1 VRRANT
7 RKLIN
12 ERRIGSD
19 GHIGLAENIAVEPVD
34 EGGDRHVTL
43 PADREELA
51 GLVFDAP
58 LAPFRA
64 GFSAVV
70 RAR

>member
-1 VRRANT
+1 VSDQRHAVRRANT
-7 RKLIN
+7 RKLVN
-12 ERRIGSD
+12 EGHIGSD

-34 EGGDRHVTL
+34 EGGDW
-43 PADREELA
+43 
-51 GLVFDAP
+51 LVFDAP
-58 LAPFRA
+58 LAAFRA